1 MLQKTPAP
9 GKTEAKITIP
19 APKID
24 TVRIPIRGTAPY
36 MQARMSAKARGIL
49 LGKMTADESITA
61 KRAPRKA
68 RDLDE
73 DFRGAMHVSIEGWV
87 GIPASA
93 FRAACISACRLIGFK
108 MTLAKLA
115 IFVQA
120 DGYDALDLTPLVKIE
135 GTPEKHIAH
144 VRNATGVIDM
154 RVRPMWKE
162 WSAVVHIDYDS
173 DLFKAS
179 DIINLIRRVGV
190 QVGLGEGRHDSRD
203 STGLGFGTF
212 EINLEDK

>member
-19 APKID
+19 EPKIECI
-24 TVRIPIRGTAPY
+24 RIPIVGTAPY

-49 LGKMTADESITA
+49 LGKMTADESVTA

-68 RDLDE
+68 RDLDA
-73 DFRGAMHVSIEGWV
+73 DFRGAMHVSTGDWV

-93 FRAACISACRLIGFK
+93 FRAGAISACRLIGFK

-115 IFVQA
+115 IFVRA
-120 DGYDALDLTPLVKIE
+120 DGYDALDATPLIKIE
-135 GTPEKHIAH
+135 GTPEPHITH
-144 VRNATGVIDM
+144 VRNATGVIDL

-162 WSAVVHIDYDS
+162 WSAVVHIEYDS
-173 DLFKAS
+173 DLFKPV
-179 DIINLIRRVGV
+179 DIVNLIARVGH

-212 EINLEDK
+212 KIDMGAK